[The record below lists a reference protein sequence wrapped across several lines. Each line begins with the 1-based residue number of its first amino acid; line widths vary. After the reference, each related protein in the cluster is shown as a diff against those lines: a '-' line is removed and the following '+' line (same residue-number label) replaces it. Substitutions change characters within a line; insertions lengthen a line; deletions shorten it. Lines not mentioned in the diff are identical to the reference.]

1 MGLGSVGTT
10 ASAGLRSAGERLEGV
25 AVARASGGADVGDLA
40 TGATDMVA
48 ARVQMSASVA
58 VMRASNEMLGT
69 LLDIM
74 A

>member
-1 MGLGSVGTT
+1 MGLGSVATS
-10 ASAGLRSAGERLEGV
+10 ASAGLRDAGERLERV
-25 AVARASGGADVGDLA
+25 AVARASGSDDVAAGAAEAG
-40 TGATDMVA
+40 A